1 MGRVILDELSEEM
14 MERLRRSPIV
24 FFPRKHSRNSST
36 SDDQSVTQKS
46 QTEQRDTSTQ
56 SRKAS
61 QE

>member
-1 MGRVILDELSEEM
+1 MGRTILDELSEEM

-24 FFPRKHSRNSST
+24 FFPRKRSRNSST
-36 SDDQSVTQKS
+36 SDGQSVTQKS

-56 SRKAS
+56 SEKDS